1 MRSLFLWCY
10 EKDKK
15 FINHWLVKGWPN
27 PAEPCLICQ
36 ICMLPCLFLSINVKG
51 WPNLPNVKWFDQL
64 FSKRFSHLEQSI
76 SRSSNAKKLE
86 RDATTSHEPWVMSH
100 ESWHR
105 QRSGCLLDYS
115 LTYRFINDSRR
126 DSYAEMKWMA
136 QAIDLTNPTK
146 PHITL
151 FIYLF

>member
-1 MRSLFLWCY
+1 MLWKRQEIY
-10 EKDKK
+10 KP
-15 FINHWLVKGWPN
+15 LVGERLTK
-27 PAEPCLICQ
+27 PCRTV
-36 ICMLPCLFLSINVKG
+36 FDLSNMHVTVFVPQHKCERL
-51 WPNLPNVKWFDQL
+51 NLPNVKWFDQL